1 MSILSERR
9 LILQLF
15 SIFEKHPHRRQNNQG
30 NKVVAWA
37 LVNIRHPNLF
47 YICQLLL
54 VIHSKR
60 VDSRLVV
67 IVKGNLMA
75 IKLMRIRLKTIRL

>member
-1 MSILSERR
+1 M
-9 LILQLF
+9 
-15 SIFEKHPHRRQNNQG
+15 
-30 NKVVAWA
+30 AWA

-47 YICQLLL
+47 YICQPLL

-60 VDSRLVV
+60 VESRLVV

-75 IKLMRIRLKTIRL
+75 IKLMKIRLKTIRL